1 MTQQIYILDSF
12 ETDYKLFVKAANT
25 EQEFIVNFQYYSGA
39 TFIANRGKIEI
50 TADKGDLSIYD
61 ITILPTRIHKGF

>member
-12 ETDYKLFVKAANT
+12 ETDYKIFVNAANT
-25 EQEFIVNFQYYSGA
+25 EQEFIVNFQYSSGA

-50 TADKGDLSIYD
+50 TAGRNTWINRYNGVLTDGGLV
-61 ITILPTRIHKGF
+61 